1 MVVEMKNKQY
11 ALYYA
16 DNYLFGGTRKELAE
30 YLGVQEKTIY
40 FYSSEAYKRRR
51 KYNFSNCYLVIE
63 VEDE

>member
-1 MVVEMKNKQY
+1 MKTKSKKQY

-16 DNYLFGGTRKELAE
+16 DRYLFGGTKEELAK

-40 FYSSEAYKRRR
+40 FYTTDVWKKRRN
-51 KYNFSNCYLVIE
+51 YDFSNCYLVIE

>member
-1 MVVEMKNKQY
+1 MRIKNNRQY
-11 ALYYA
+11 ALYYC
-16 DNYLFGGTRKELAE
+16 DNYLFGGTRKELAD

-40 FYSSEAYKRRR
+40 FYSTEIYKKRR